1 MGAMTFCACSHFHG
15 VEDDMLDRYWP
26 LHASQRGWR
35 LVDHGNRSKHV
46 MTITHS
52 KLDDTSFRMWF
63 SDKPG
68 QQPGQFN
75 IEQFRYCENPGG
87 EPWLWLDMYIDF
99 NRNSGSWIEHSVQST
114 QILFTPENGVV
125 RDLIADGT
133 YARCGGRGQPYLL
146 FNQPRSHYRIQ
157 VWGTVDRDTYPKSN
171 WQWYW
176 DATVYAAE
184 EIRNDCLTPQKII
197 KAIKVKEAW
206 WCNFSGTGRWD
217 GGGGGTIG
225 TNGLPTGE
233 NVVPFR
239 TVWHAEGQLPY
250 YVIGT
255 PSEAPNWCTSAIWN
269 VKPEVIGGQT
279 MPSR

>member
-1 MGAMTFCACSHFHG
+1 MVVVTFCACSHFHG
-15 VEDDMLDRYWP
+15 AAADTLDRYWP

-35 LVDHGNRSKHV
+35 LVDHGNRSKHA
-46 MTITHS
+46 MTITHT

-68 QQPGQFN
+68 QKPGQFN

-114 QILFTPENGVV
+114 KILFTPENNVT

-133 YARCGGRGQPYLL
+133 YARCGGHGQPYLL

-157 VWGTVDRDTYPKSN
+157 VWGTVGRDKYPKSN

-176 DATVYAAE
+176 DATVYPAE
-184 EIRNDCLTPQKII
+184 DIRNDCLPPQKVI

-217 GGGGGTIG
+217 GGGTIG

-255 PSEAPNWCTSAIWN
+255 PSEAPNWCTCAIWN
-269 VKPEVIGGQT
+269 VKAEPKIDAEKKRT
-279 MPSR
+279 E